1 MGAVGAFG
9 AADAGGSVIAALKDH
24 SRQFGGG
31 SAGGDPG
38 GGGRIVDPDSA
49 LIARAR
55 GGDRAALGEL
65 LTAHEGMLF
74 AVCLRTL
81 GNRETARDIT
91 QDVLVKAIQSLDS
104 FDGRSRFSTWMTRI
118 AINACLSHLRKQRLR
133 KHASLDSLSAPGS
146 GRGGR
151 AGHSGGRHSQSI
163 PGGEPEPGSR
173 IETDETLDCLDR
185 AMAGIDPDQRV
196 LLSLRDVRG
205 LDYSRIAD
213 VLGVPVGTVKSRLF
227 RARAALREAMEEA
240 QSERDGGSRSG
251 SGSRGDGH
259 RIGSGSG
266 PAESGGLD
274 QDESGRGGIEQDD
287 AGTGMGPG
295 RSVG

>member
-1 MGAVGAFG
+1 M
-9 AADAGGSVIAALKDH
+9 IAALKDH
-24 SRQFGGG
+24 SRQSEGE

-38 GGGRIVDPDSA
+38 SAGRIVDPDSA
-49 LIARAR
+49 MIARAR
-55 GGDRAALGEL
+55 GGDRGALGEL

-91 QDVLVKAIQSLDS
+91 QDVLVKVIQSLDS
-104 FDGRSRFSTWMTRI
+104 FDGRSRFSTWVTRI

-133 KHASLDSLSAPGS
+133 KHASLDSLAAPGA

-151 AGHSGGRHSQSI
+151 AGRSGGRLSQSI
-163 PGGEPEPGSR
+163 PGREPEPGSR
-173 IETDETLDCLDR
+173 IETDETLICLDR

-240 QSERDGGSRSG
+240 QSGFGGGSRSG
-251 SGSRGDGH
+251 SESRGDGH
-259 RIGSGSG
+259 RIGPGSG
-266 PAESGGLD
+266 PAETDGL
-274 QDESGRGGIEQDD
+274 GQDD
-287 AGTGMGPG
+287 AGTGMDPG

>member
-1 MGAVGAFG
+1 M
-9 AADAGGSVIAALKDH
+9 
-24 SRQFGGG
+24 
-31 SAGGDPG
+31 
-38 GGGRIVDPDSA
+38 DPDAA

-55 GGDRAALGEL
+55 SGDREALGAL
-65 LTAHEGMLF
+65 LTGHEGMLF

-91 QDVLVKAIQSLDS
+91 QDALVKAI
-104 FDGRSRFSTWMTRI
+104 RSRFSTWVTRI

-133 KHASLDSLSAPGS
+133 KHASLDAPAGPGS

-151 AGHSGGRHSQSI
+151 AGRSGHAGQRMSQSLR
-163 PGGEPEPGSR
+163 GREPEPGSR
-173 IETDETLDCLDR
+173 IESAETLECLDR

-205 LDYSRIAD
+205 LDYARIAD

-240 QSERDGGSRSG
+240 QSERGSEPRSG
-251 SGSRGDGH
+251 SASRGDGH
-259 RIGSGSG
+259 RIGPGSG
-266 PAESGGLD
+266 PEKDGSG
-274 QDESGRGGIEQDD
+274 QDESEPGV
-287 AGTGMGPG
+287 GPG